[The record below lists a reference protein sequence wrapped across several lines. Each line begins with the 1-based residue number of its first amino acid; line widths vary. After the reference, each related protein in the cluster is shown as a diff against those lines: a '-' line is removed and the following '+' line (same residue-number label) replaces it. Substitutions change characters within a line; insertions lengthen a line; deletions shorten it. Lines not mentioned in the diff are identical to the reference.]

1 MKLACTK
8 NCLYQLK
15 QRKTET
21 FDSSDSQCHIF
32 LKFSEFGSFNQNVL
46 LSMIKWIYKFR
57 FCWCVYDNLKW
68 TFSTWNLWKYI
79 LHTYLYLLRNNTL
92 NKEYLPSSSL
102 ARSPEILSW
111 YYEMYSL
118 YNLLHTHVFSR
129 SCQLISFPWVFNL
142 YQILSN

>member
-8 NCLYQLK
+8 ICLYQLK
-15 QRKTET
+15 QCKTET
-21 FDSSDSQCHIF
+21 FDSNDSQCHNF
-32 LKFSEFGSFNQNVL
+32 LKFSEFGSFYQNVL

-68 TFSTWNLWKYI
+68 TFFTWNFWKYI
-79 LHTYLYLLRNNTL
+79 LQTYLYLLRNNTL

-102 ARSPEILSW
+102 ARSPEIFSW

-118 YNLLHTHVFSR
+118 YNLLHTHEFCSSR
-129 SCQLISFPWVFNL
+129 ELISFPWVFNL